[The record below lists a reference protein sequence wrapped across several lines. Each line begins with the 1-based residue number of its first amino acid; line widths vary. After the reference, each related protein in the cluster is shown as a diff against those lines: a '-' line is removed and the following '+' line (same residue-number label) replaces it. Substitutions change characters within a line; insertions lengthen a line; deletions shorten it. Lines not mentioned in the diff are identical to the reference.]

1 LESKFDKSKAFT
13 VGEIRGTDLEKQI
26 NGGLSDLSPD
36 DLNVY
41 LGDIMV
47 DFQGMRIFEKHTE
60 SFDNIFKNE
69 FIYRLEADFRFR
81 DLEQTIK
88 TSMEIYDNG
97 NENENGG
104 QTAEE
109 FIEFTR
115 SMVKN
120 MNSNAALCRQQLYDI
135 VQLNIQ
141 PGEVVEIFSE
151 WGDHQGLGSGPP
163 AKVVAIA
170 PEQIST
176 SELLDLQDNVKF
188 EICRAV

>member
-26 NGGLSDLSPD
+26 KGGLSDLLPD

-41 LGDIMV
+41 LGDIMA
-47 DFQGMRIFEKHTE
+47 DFQGMRIFEKYAE
-60 SFDNIFKNE
+60 SFGDTFKNE
-69 FIYRLEADFRFR
+69 CIYRLEADFLFR

-88 TSMEIYDNG
+88 ASMEIYDNG
-97 NENENGG
+97 SEDENGG

-109 FIEFTR
+109 FIEFIR

-120 MNSNAALCRQQLYDI
+120 MNGNAALCRQQLYDI

-141 PGEVVEIFSE
+141 PGEVVEIYSA
-151 WGDHQGLGSGPP
+151 WGDYKDFGFGPP
-163 AKVVAIA
+163 AIVKAIT

-188 EICRAV
+188 EIYRAV